1 MPALTAARG
10 VRVSMAERDDFL
22 APPRIALYARTSTVD
37 KQTPENQLIQL
48 REWAKGKPGTFTEHA
63 EQESTRKTR
72 PIKEA
77 VMRDLRTGKLDG
89 VVVVALSRWGRST
102 TELVGELR
110 ELHELDRQFISLKEG
125 INLDTAG
132 GRAMV
137 GMLAVFAEFERDLA
151 QERVLAGLER
161 ARREGKTLGW
171 PKGKPRGP
179 LQNRGGHA
187 PRAETGPMTGVIDST
202 NVFKV
207 T

>member
-1 MPALTAARG
+1 MTAKDL
-10 VRVSMAERDDFL
+10 S
-22 APPRIALYARTSTVD
+22 IALYARTSTVD

-48 REWAKGKPGTFTEHA
+48 REASQGKPGRFIEYS

-72 PIKEA
+72 PIKEQIL
-77 VMRDLRTGKLDG
+77 RDLRTGKLDG
-89 VVVVALSRWGRST
+89 VWVVSLSRWGRST
-102 TELVGELR
+102 VELVGELR
-110 ELHELDRQFISLKEG
+110 ELHDLGRQFISLKEG

-187 PRAETGPMTGVIDST
+187 PRAESVPMTGVIDQT
-202 NVFKV
+202 KVFKV
-207 T
+207 I

>member
-1 MPALTAARG
+1 MTGKDLYIA
-10 VRVSMAERDDFL
+10 
-22 APPRIALYARTSTVD
+22 PRIALYARTSTVD

-48 REWAKGKPGTFTEHA
+48 RDTAKGKPGEFIEYS

-72 PIKEA
+72 PVKEA
-77 VMRDLRTGKLDG
+77 ILRDLRTGKLDG
-89 VVVVALSRWGRST
+89 VWVVSLSRWGRST
-102 TELVGELR
+102 VELVGELR
-110 ELHELDRQFISLKEG
+110 ELHQLGRQFISLKEG

-187 PRAETGPMTGVIDST
+187 PEAKTESMTGVIDQT
-202 NVFKV
+202 KVFKV